1 MSALKSSEVKVLK
14 KKREFTPKKI
24 AIMASAYL
32 IAWFF
37 VYPYINML
45 MTSLKPHGELY
56 TAPTHH
62 VPIHWR
68 FINYIEVWKHAPIA
82 GFLKS
87 SLIVSICATILVLL
101 VSIPAAYYVAR
112 NRFRGRGFFLLLV
125 LATQMF
131 SPTALIIGI
140 FREVK
145 FFHGLNG
152 YPALIVVNAG
162 FNLAFAVWLLSG
174 FFASVPV
181 EIEEAAMVDGCSKF
195 KALTKITLPV
205 ALPGIVTAVIFTFVS
220 TWNEF
225 TVALTVMSSLPK
237 EPISVGITTFIGEY
251 DVAWEY
257 LFATTTIAII
267 PVVILFISIEKYLVG
282 GLTAGSVK

>member
-1 MSALKSSEVKVLK
+1 MTTIAKVRIK
-14 KKREFTPKKI
+14 ATKQAMTPKRF
-24 AIMASAYL
+24 AIMASAWL

-37 VYPYINML
+37 AYPYINML
-45 MTSLKPHGELY
+45 LTSLKPHGELY
-56 TAPTHH
+56 AEHQTHLPRSWQF
-62 VPIHWR
+62 V
-68 FINYIEVWKHAPIA
+68 NYIKLWSHAPVA

-87 SLIVSICATILVLL
+87 SLIISMSATIFVLI
-101 VSIPAAYYVAR
+101 VSIPAAHYVAR
-112 NRFRGRGFFLLLV
+112 NKFRGRNFFLLLV

-140 FREVK
+140 FREVN
-145 FFHGLNG
+145 FFHGLNS
-152 YPALIVVNAG
+152 YLALIIVNAG
-162 FNLAFAVWLLSG
+162 FNLAFSVWLLSG
-174 FFASVPV
+174 FFSSVPI
-181 EIEEAAMVDGCSKF
+181 EIEEAAMVDGCSRL
-195 KALTKITLPV
+195 KALWTITLPV

-220 TWNEF
+220 AWNEF
-225 TVALTVMSSLPK
+225 TVALTVMSQLPK

-267 PVVILFISIEKYLVG
+267 PVVILFISIERYLVG